1 MAKQNTTDQKV
12 FGRFRVNSVGGRML
26 TYLSDGKPRTT
37 KEIARVAKPRSVEN
51 IDAAGGW
58 YPLLRRF
65 GKRSRQFDLSKTDD
79 GKIQL
84 TLRRAARKA
93 A

>member
-1 MAKQNTTDQKV
+1 
-12 FGRFRVNSVGGRML
+12 ML
-26 TYLSDGKPRTT
+26 TLLSDGKPRSI

-51 IDAAGGW
+51 IDANGGW
-58 YPLLRRF
+58 YTYLRRY
-65 GKRSRQFDLSKTDD
+65 GKKSRQFELAKTED

-84 TLRRAARKA
+84 TLRRAASKA